1 MKNIPTILLAQEL
14 LDFAFHRVSKISVED
29 KKPYFRIKKTETGKI
44 KSISDL
50 LDSKILKIIR
60 AFPSFDNLHPFT
72 AEMMDIQF
80 SRDKIRISLGRVDGI
95 RKGIRSIC
103 RKALT
108 RIKRSRNTEEIKS
121 ISRSV
126 YGRVSSLVGNVDDAL
141 VLLSEVREVL
151 RKMPDIDSD
160 VFTVVVAGFPNVGK
174 SALVNELSS
183 AAPEIAHYPFTTHDV
198 IVGHLVRK
206 VRRSSER
213 IQIIDTPGI
222 LERPPEEHNDFEKR
236 AFSALKNLAHAIIF
250 VLDASEYCGYPLNRQ
265 EKLLDAVENY
275 FNEVPIIYVIS
286 KTDVEKERT
295 EVFASKRTE
304 KWLPVSSFK
313 GIGVNELK
321 EVLFDLRGEFE
332 SDRQSQSTNSPTN
345 TNNTV

>member
-1 MKNIPTILLAQEL
+1 MKDIPTILLSQEL
-14 LDFAFHRVSKISVED
+14 LDFAFHRASKITVED

-50 LDSKILKIIR
+50 LDSKILKMIR
-60 AFPSFDNLHPFT
+60 SFPSFDNLHPFT

-80 SRDKIRISLGRVDGI
+80 SRDKIRISLGRADGI

-103 RKALT
+103 GKALV

-126 YGRVSSLVGNVDDAL
+126 YGRVSSLVRAIDDAL

-151 RKMPDIDSD
+151 RKMPDISSE

-174 SALVNELSS
+174 SALVNELST
-183 AAPEIAHYPFTTHDV
+183 AAPEIAHYPFTTHNV
-198 IVGHLVRK
+198 IVGHLTRK

-222 LERPPEEHNDFEKR
+222 LERPPEEHNEFEKR

-250 VLDASEYCGYPLNRQ
+250 VVDASEYCGYPLIRQ
-265 EKLLDAVENY
+265 EKLLSAVEKY
-275 FNEVPIIYVIS
+275 FEEVPIIHVIS
-286 KTDVEKERT
+286 KTDIEKDRARL
-295 EVFASKRTE
+295 FLSKREE
-304 KWLPVSSFK
+304 KWLPLSSTEK
-313 GIGVNELK
+313 IGLDELK
-321 EVLFDLRGEFE
+321 EILFDLRNEFE
-332 SDRQSQSTNSPTN
+332 HGNHSQSSNSDSDFN
-345 TNNTV
+345 I